1 MGELGLGVE
10 HVWQHVNKGRA
21 LSILTMLQMGKA
33 QRRCCLLQIRFT
45 ATLNYDSTRPLV
57 TTLEFHFTDHEPRTS
72 PKEHRPSWRAVS
84 VDVLTVLIATTR

>member
-10 HVWQHVNKGRA
+10 HVWHHVNKERA

-33 QRRCCLLQIRFT
+33 QRRCCLRQFT